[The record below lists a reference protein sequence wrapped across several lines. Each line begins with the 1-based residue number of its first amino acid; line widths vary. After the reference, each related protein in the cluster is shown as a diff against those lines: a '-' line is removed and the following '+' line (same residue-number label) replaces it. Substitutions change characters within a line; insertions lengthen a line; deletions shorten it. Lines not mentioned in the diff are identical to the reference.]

1 MEFSAYIDGPLI
13 WEVLVREA
21 LNRTVYDSIMI
32 NKTDV
37 NVKDLE
43 TVYFR
48 CFLKTAVNGG
58 RLGGFEKLK
67 TVCAGFPSIDKMTD
81 TQKYTVSILKELCK
95 SWAEEEKNIVNE
107 GDDTYNWNISLNKNW
122 KLIGFLS
129 KIADEKP
136 VKILVGLNGNELNE
150 FANGMFVCSTLEML
164 PFNKNLKTMLP
175 PQKDPTKPTLLIDM
189 DETLIHS
196 EVVPIPDFDFT
207 KFIDFEAFQ
216 TSSENN

>member
-1 MEFSAYIDGPLI
+1 VFD
-13 WEVLVREA
+13 
-21 LNRTVYDSIMI
+21 
-32 NKTDV
+32 
-37 NVKDLE
+37 
-43 TVYFR
+43 
-48 CFLKTAVNGG
+48 GG

-207 KFIDFEAFQ
+207 KFIDFEAAKTDIWVRIRPFCELFLKILEPHFELIVF
-216 TSSENN
+216 TAGLKGFKINKFCKIKIWNGNNFTVN